1 MLGKSLGP
9 YYGGCVYVRMNLG
22 VVLTMDASVF
32 RVVANV
38 GFYWAQFGSAW
49 RSLSHSVID

>member
-1 MLGKSLGP
+1 
-9 YYGGCVYVRMNLG
+9 MNLG